1 MKYAITGATGPF
13 GTTAIR
19 RLLDWKIP
27 ASSIIAIARSREK
40 AATLSSWGVEVRIA
54 DYTQSDALL
63 HALAGVDRLLLV
75 SGSEAGKRIDQHKNV
90 IEAAKKNGVKL
101 VVYTSISRGD
111 TSANPLAPEH
121 KATEA
126 ALKASGIPFVIL
138 RNNWYTENYVNDVKQ
153 ARATGIIEAA
163 AASGKV
169 CSATRSDYAEAA
181 ARVLSDQGLSGEG
194 HAGKTYE
201 LCGESWDYATLANV
215 ATELVGRRVVY
226 KAVSAEER
234 KASLLQAG
242 LPEGVAAFVVS
253 LDQSIAEGTLAYHS
267 TDLEKLLG
275 RKPKS
280 LKEGLM
286 ESLD

>member
-1 MKYAITGATGPF
+1 MTYAITGATGPF

-27 ASSIIAIARSREK
+27 ASSIIAIARNREK
-40 AATLSSWGVEVRIA
+40 TATLSSLGVEVRIA
-54 DYTQSDALL
+54 DYNQSDAL
-63 HALAGVDRLLLV
+63 HQALAGVDRLLLV

-90 IEAAKKNGVKL
+90 IDAAKKNGVKL
-101 VVYTSISRGD
+101 VVYTSISRAD
-111 TSANPLAPEH
+111 TSANPLASEH

-138 RNNWYTENYVNDVKQ
+138 RNNWYTENYVNDIKQ

-181 ARVLSDQGLSGEG
+181 ARALSDQG
-194 HAGKTYE
+194 HTGKTYE

-234 KASLLQAG
+234 KSSLIQAG
-242 LPEGVAAFVVS
+242 LPEGVAAFVTS
-253 LDQSIAEGTLAYHS
+253 LDQSIAEGTLSYYS